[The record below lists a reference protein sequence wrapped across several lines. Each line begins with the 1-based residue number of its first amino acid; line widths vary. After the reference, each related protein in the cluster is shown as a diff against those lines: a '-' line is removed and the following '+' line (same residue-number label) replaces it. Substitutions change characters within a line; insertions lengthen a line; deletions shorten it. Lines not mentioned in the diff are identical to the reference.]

1 MRLCTNDVASHNQN
15 TFALFNH
22 TLPVAVEK
30 LLLIYSN
37 RYCLRC
43 LHKIFF
49 FRVSFLRVGKH
60 LNSCVRF
67 CLLQDTPAHYL
78 HHFHP
83 HQIFHKQRN
92 HTKMVKNRIVTRVK
106 DKTGLA
112 KSKNRS
118 EDLAKLR
125 EKHNQFS
132 KNLKYLITTIQ
143 SNHDAMVAFSKSRLD
158 VAKAINALTV
168 DTPLFKCAGD
178 IPASAIGTTDG
189 GISGDVNPTS
199 AAAAKAA
206 NKTNKTNKTNDNMSS
221 STAIVVAHDSDPIS
235 FAAVHLQLHK
245 KTKLYHQKYVE
256 HILTYAADWER
267 ILSTRVNKHLKH
279 AEKLRVDLD
288 HYQKKVEEL
297 NKDANKT
304 MTKGKSVS
312 DKGVDK
318 LKRNE
323 QKLVN
328 ARREH
333 EQFVSDLCGFMEE
346 IMERGWKDL
355 HPLLVKMAQFDVTLS
370 GEEASLLSKG
380 MVIVVG
386 ELKALAGKHP
396 NMNPTGRLK
405 ELETWSLESINKTN
419 PKSESNLMITAGDEF
434 GGGVTSADELDVGG
448 GGLFGSAPNNRVPSM
463 DNLNGNGDSFDWNNG
478 IAPESNSLV
487 HVASAPSLGYG
498 LPPLPRQSNGV
509 ISPHNSNNSMMPILT
524 TMRAAA
530 PPPTLDDIF
539 GAAPPPA
546 TSSSFNHNQPTGM
559 PPPPPVMP
567 PPPPPQSP
575 PNVSSPMSMY
585 NSSPMIQPPTVGMNQ
600 MSLGGGGHSNYRTM
614 SSSGASASS
623 SNPFDD
629 QMPPPVPMMSG
640 YQMHPIRVD
649 SFGGGNQP
657 AMNPPTNPFEM

>member
-1 MRLCTNDVASHNQN
+1 MAKT
-15 TFALFNH
+15 
-22 TLPVAVEK
+22 
-30 LLLIYSN
+30 
-37 RYCLRC
+37 
-43 LHKIFF
+43 
-49 FRVSFLRVGKH
+49 
-60 LNSCVRF
+60 
-67 CLLQDTPAHYL
+67 
-78 HHFHP
+78 
-83 HQIFHKQRN
+83 
-92 HTKMVKNRIVTRVK
+92 RIVTRVK

-118 EDLAKLR
+118 EDLAHLR
-125 EKHNQFS
+125 EKHAQFS
-132 KNLKYLITTIQ
+132 KNLKFLISTIQ
-143 SNHDAMVAFSKSRLD
+143 SNHTAMLAYSKSRLD

-189 GISGDVNPTS
+189 GAGGEGNPSS

-206 NKTNKTNKTNDNMSS
+206 NKQISSSTSSS
-221 STAIVVAHDSDPIS
+221 STAIVAHDSNPTS

-245 KTKLYHQKYVE
+245 KNKLYHRKYVE
-256 HILTYAADWER
+256 HILTYASDWER

-333 EQFVSDLCGFMEE
+333 DQFLCDLCGFMEE

-370 GEEASLLSKG
+370 GEEASVLSKG
-380 MVIVVG
+380 MVAVVG
-386 ELKALAGKHP
+386 ELKALAGKHS

-419 PKSESNLMITAGDEF
+419 PRSEEPLMITGGDEF
-434 GGGVTSADELDVGG
+434 GVTQKASSDELNVGG
-448 GGLFGSAPNNRVPSM
+448 GGLFGSAPNSRVPSM
-463 DNLNGNGDSFDWNNG
+463 DNLNGAPRSRNDTGDSFDWNAG
-478 IAPESNSLV
+478 IAPGTNALV
-487 HVASAPSLGYG
+487 PVASPPSSGYG
-498 LPPLPRQSNGV
+498 LPPLPRQSSGV
-509 ISPHNSNNSMMPILT
+509 TSSQNSTNSMMPMLA
-524 TMRAAA
+524 TMQAAA
-530 PPPTLDDIF
+530 PPPTLNDIF
-539 GAAPPPA
+539 GAAPAPVPSA
-546 TSSSFNHNQPTGM
+546 GFNQPTGGM
-559 PPPPPVMP
+559 PPPPPVP

-575 PNVSSPMSMY
+575 PNITPMYMY
-585 NSSPMIQPPTVGMNQ
+585 NTSPMIQPSTTGMNQ
-600 MSLGGGGHSNYRTM
+600 MRLGGGLSPP
-614 SSSGASASS
+614 AS

-629 QMPPPVPMMSG
+629 QMPPPAPMMHASP
-640 YQMHPIRVD
+640 MPPHRVD
-649 SFGGGNQP
+649 SFGGGQQP
-657 AMNPPTNPFEM
+657 TTNPPTNPFEI

>member
-1 MRLCTNDVASHNQN
+1 MAKT
-15 TFALFNH
+15 
-22 TLPVAVEK
+22 
-30 LLLIYSN
+30 
-37 RYCLRC
+37 
-43 LHKIFF
+43 
-49 FRVSFLRVGKH
+49 
-60 LNSCVRF
+60 
-67 CLLQDTPAHYL
+67 
-78 HHFHP
+78 
-83 HQIFHKQRN
+83 
-92 HTKMVKNRIVTRVK
+92 RIVTRVK

-125 EKHNQFS
+125 EKHSQFS

-168 DTPLFKCAGD
+168 DTPLFKAGGD
-178 IPASAIGTTDG
+178 IPSSAIGTTDG
-189 GISGDVNPTS
+189 GASADETPSS

-206 NKTNKTNKTNDNMSS
+206 NNNNNNTMSSS
-221 STAIVVAHDSDPIS
+221 STAIVAHDSNPIS

-245 KTKLYHQKYVE
+245 KSKLYHRKYVE

-333 EQFVSDLCGFMEE
+333 DQFLSDLCGFMEE

-370 GEEASLLSKG
+370 GEEAALLSKG
-380 MVIVVG
+380 MVAVVG

-419 PKSESNLMITAGDEF
+419 PRSEGHLMITGGDEY
-434 GGGVTSADELDVGG
+434 GVLQQATSDELDVGG
-448 GGLFGSAPNNRVPSM
+448 GGLFGSSPNSRQPSM
-463 DNLNGNGDSFDWNNG
+463 DNLNGAVRSQSNSFDWNAG
-478 IAPESNSLV
+478 VAPETNAMV
-487 HVASAPSLGYG
+487 PVASSAHSSGYG
-498 LPPLPRQSNGV
+498 LPPLPRQSSGMT
-509 ISPHNSNNSMMPILT
+509 SPHNSSNSSMVPILT
-524 TMRAAA
+524 TMQAAA

-539 GAAPPPA
+539 GAAPSPA
-546 TSSSFNHNQPTGM
+546 PSSGFNQPTGM
-559 PPPPPVMP
+559 PPPPPPVMP

-575 PNVSSPMSMY
+575 PNMGAPMTMY
-585 NSSPMIQPPTVGMNQ
+585 NSSPMMNSAPMMNSSSMMNSSPMLQPPTVGMNQ
-600 MSLGGGGHSNYRTM
+600 MSLGGGPSNFMSM
-614 SSSGASASS
+614 SSSTS

-629 QMPPPVPMMSG
+629 QMPPPAPMMNVS
-640 YQMHPIRVD
+640 QMPPSRVD
-649 SFGGGNQP
+649 SFGGGSQAPMMNVSQMP
-657 AMNPPTNPFEM
+657 PCRVDSFGGGSQAAMNPPTNPFEM